1 MIAASL
7 CILCVLCVSVVDSY
21 SKLVNHRVTENTEVT
36 QRKTVYVDLLDRN
49 SGTSDGSYDRPF
61 KSWRVALQHVSSG
74 DTIVAKNGDYRKAGA
89 QASWGGLTLTLT
101 LADKLEPDDPHPP
114 VKSRPD
120 TTGLYRYDPKNPL
133 TIRAESKH
141 GVIIDHIRFHLAQGI
156 VIDGFDI
163 FPNPYYRDAAG
174 KKLNSRRNGIHG
186 DSVYEPEDSYNHVKT
201 NDPPGGY
208 TSSWYERDLWTS
220 HITIRNC
227 RVHYECPPAGCTD
240 VYDPLQDDD
249 RLYLIKFNQSHHIT
263 IEDNELFDGKNYQR
277 KPAIDLPCVDDVIVR
292 RNIIR
297 NSHRGVV
304 SKGGGSRVVI
314 EANVFVDNSGA
325 AFSGGSTDPNLFIDG
340 RYGDPCSFA
349 MYESYD
355 MTARNNLVVS
365 TRPGERPVEPISIWA
380 AKNAKIENNTFIG
393 IGERGVLLIRPGNEV
408 DSPARGCKRSVRLT
422 QTDNLVLRK
431 NIFILS
437 GVVDETMLYQLTG
450 EGVRV
455 SDFDHRDNTFFNRGA
470 GVPVGGF
477 ADPNQEPGFS
487 KVDPKLTGGAGT
499 DYATWM
505 AAARSQIKGRG
516 ISLENK

>member
-1 MIAASL
+1 MISSL
-7 CILCVLCVSVVDSY
+7 CNLCVLCVSVVIFCSIPI
-21 SKLVNHRVTENTEVT
+21 NHRDTENTEVA
-36 QRKTVYVDLLDRN
+36 QRKTVYVDLLDRDTR
-49 SGTSDGSYDRPF
+49 SADGSYERPF
-61 KSWRVALQHVSSG
+61 KSWRAALQHIGSG

-89 QASWGGLTLTLT
+89 QARWGGLTLTLT
-101 LADKLEPDDPHPP
+101 LADKLEPDDPHPS
-114 VKSRPD
+114 VKGRPD
-120 TTGLYRYDPKNPL
+120 TIGIYRFDPKNPL

-141 GVIIDHIRFHLAQGI
+141 GVIVDHIRFHLAQGI

-186 DSVYEPEDSYNHVKT
+186 DSVYEPEDSFNRVKT

-208 TSSWYERDLWTS
+208 TSSWYNRDLWTS

-227 RVHYECPPAGCTD
+227 RVHYECPPGGCTPS
-240 VYDPLQDDD
+240 YDPLQDDD
-249 RLYLIKFNQSHHIT
+249 RLYLIKFNQSHHVT

-292 RNIIR
+292 RNIVR
-297 NSHRGVV
+297 NVHRGVV
-304 SKGGGSRVVI
+304 SKGGGSRVLI

-349 MYESYD
+349 KYESYD

-380 AKNAKIENNTFIG
+380 AANARIENNTFVG

-408 DSPARGCKRSVRLT
+408 DSPASGCKRSVRLT
-422 QTDNLVLRK
+422 LTDNLILRK
-431 NIFILS
+431 NIFVLS
-437 GVVDETMLYQLTG
+437 GVVDETMLYQVTG
-450 EGVRV
+450 EGVKV
-455 SDFDHRDNTFFNRGA
+455 IGFNHLENTFFNRGSD
-470 GVPVGGF
+470 VPGGGL
-477 ADPNQEPGFS
+477 ADPNQETGFS
-487 KVDPKLTGGAGT
+487 KADPKLAGGTGT

-505 AAARSQIKGRG
+505 ATARSQIKGRG
-516 ISLENK
+516 ISLDNK

>member
-1 MIAASL
+1 MSPKLNGALFLLCLIATA
-7 CILCVLCVSVVDSY
+7 INVSA
-21 SKLVNHRVTENTEVT
+21 
-36 QRKTVYVDLLDRN
+36 KTVYVDLLGGDPN
-49 SGTSDGSYDRPF
+49 KADGSYERPF
-61 KSWRVALQHVSSG
+61 KSWRAALQHVDSG

-89 QASWGGLTLTLT
+89 QARWGGLSLTLT
-101 LADKLEPDDPHPP
+101 LADKLEQDDPHPQ
-114 VKSRPD
+114 VQGRPD

-141 GVIIDHIRFHLAQGI
+141 GVIVDHIRFHLAQGI
-156 VIDGFDI
+156 VVDGFDI
-163 FPNPYYRDAAG
+163 FPNPYYRDASG

-186 DSVYEPEDSYNHVKT
+186 DSVYEPEDSFNRVKT

-208 TSSWYERDLWTS
+208 TSAWYDRDLWTS

-227 RVHYECPPAGCTD
+227 RVHYECPPAGCTSS
-240 VYDPLQDDD
+240 YDPLQDDD

-297 NSHRGVV
+297 NVHRGVV
-304 SKGGGSRVVI
+304 SKGGGSRVLI

-349 MYESYD
+349 RYESYD
-355 MTARNNLVVS
+355 MTARNNLVIS

-380 AKNAKIENNTFIG
+380 AKNAIIENNTFIG

-422 QTDNLVLRK
+422 QTDSLVLRK
-431 NIFILS
+431 NIFVLS
-437 GVVDETMLYQLTG
+437 GVVDETMLYQVTG
-450 EGVRV
+450 EGVKV
-455 SDFDHRDNTFFNRGA
+455 IGFDHRDNTFFNRGSD
-470 GVPVGGF
+470 VPVGGL

-487 KVDPKLTGGAGT
+487 KADPKLTGGTGT
-499 DYATWM
+499 NYATWM
-505 AAARSQIKGRG
+505 VTARSQIKGRG
-516 ISLENK
+516 ISFDDK